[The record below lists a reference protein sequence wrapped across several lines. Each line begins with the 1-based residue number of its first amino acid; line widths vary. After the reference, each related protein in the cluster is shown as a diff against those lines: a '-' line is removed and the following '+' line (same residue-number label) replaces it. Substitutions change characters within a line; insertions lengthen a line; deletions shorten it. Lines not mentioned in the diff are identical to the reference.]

1 MATSSLTVLQASG
14 VPEFNDNINWQVWK
28 EQLEI
33 HFGEIKCEDDSG
45 KKTTLLKSI
54 GSQTYSVLRSICDPD
69 LPVSKTFDEL
79 CKILDDHFTPPTIIF
94 RERKSFHSAAKK
106 DEETISQWYARVKK
120 LALQCKFGSHLD
132 AMVLDQFV
140 IGLPTKLFEKLCE
153 EDETITIEHALRKA
167 LIMESKLASDSSCDN
182 NINFVKHR
190 SNNKKNRPNGNN
202 KFGYKND
209 YGEGRRMSKHSGGG
223 RDGFGNGG
231 RENASS
237 RDSNISDGKKRAACD
252 TGAPCVLIPHS
263 FYRQNYGNR
272 PLEKC
277 SIPYV
282 NYSGDKIPIIGE
294 YVAEIQYK
302 SITKRIKVVV
312 TATNSPPLLGRSFL
326 RAFEFDLVP
335 KNMIK
340 HEVCAIQN
348 NNLSLM
354 IDQIKNEFSQVFS
367 DGLGTYKGEPISL
380 DLAENAKPIFF
391 KPRPIPF
398 AWKSRVE
405 EKLHAMVK
413 DGILE
418 QVNNSAWGTALVPV
432 LKPNGDFRICGDYKV
447 TLNKFLSDFK
457 YPLQRIDEIFT
468 ALQGGSMYTKLDL
481 SNAYN
486 QLVLDEE
493 SQMLCAVS
501 THIGVFKVMRLPFG
515 VKVASAI
522 FQKTIDNLLGGI
534 PNVVVYQD
542 DITVTGKDFSSHMH
556 NLKSVL
562 RKLSESGLR
571 VNYSKCKFFQQEIN
585 YLGFCISS
593 SGLRRNT
600 DRVSSI
606 INAPVPNDISELR
619 AFIGLSNY
627 YSRFVQDYSEK
638 MEPLYSLL
646 RKDTRF
652 VWSDDC
658 QRAYDLMKR
667 EITSDSVLT
676 HFNPSFEIILTTDA
690 SSNAVS
696 GILSHII
703 DISLRP
709 IAFVSMSLSKSEKG
723 YSTLEKEALGII
735 FSVCKLRQYLL
746 GNKFTLRTD
755 HRPLTT
761 IFGENKSLPMMA
773 SARIQRWAVILSAFN
788 YSIEY
793 VKGTQNEADG
803 LSRIPQFSGTSET
816 NGCNFINLIETWNEM
831 ELNFKDIAR
840 ETGRDPILS
849 MVREAVLNGTLN
861 NLDENEY
868 THYRSKLNEL
878 HVEYECV
885 LWGHRV
891 VIPNKVQSHVL
902 NLLHRSH
909 LGIVKTK
916 GLARSYVWW
925 PGIDKEIERLLGSC
939 KFCQESL
946 SSPER
951 SLLIPW
957 QPTDHVWSRIHLDY
971 AGPIN
976 GYYILIII
984 DSYSKF
990 VEVFPTKSI
999 TSHFTETKIRELF
1012 CRYGLVDIVV
1022 TDNGRQ
1028 FTCETFREFLKVN
1041 GVRHVLTP
1049 PGHPATNGQAE
1060 ITVKTIKKSL
1070 IATLK
1075 SNPRL
1080 EFETVLNRCLIDY
1093 RNSKHSTTGESPAK
1107 LFFGR
1112 SLRTRLSLLK
1122 PPTTKEIIL
1131 ANQQKTV
1138 LNDKGTR
1145 DKHFSKGQ
1153 SVIIRDYRDPNKP
1166 TWAPAKIKSQIGPRS
1181 YSCIFTH
1188 NDREIKRHLDQIRGL
1203 PSNENT
1209 ESHNYNSSDE
1219 NIKNHEHLTTATTQA
1234 TNRDLRPRKEGKVVK
1249 PYNQQK

>member
-1 MATSSLTVLQASG
+1 MATSSLTVLQTSG

-153 EDETITIEHALRKA
+153 EDETITVEHALRKA

-237 RDSNISDGKKRAACD
+237 RDSNISDGKKRVPCSHCGWKNHSSSSCKFKESRCFACKQIGHLASVCRNKRSVNCIENNNLSYVDDVDNNIFDVSIFNLDSKVNTEVYSLLVVVDGVMLQAACD

-340 HEVCAIQN
+340 NEVCAIQN

-418 QVNNSAWGTALVPV
+418 Q
-432 LKPNGDFRICGDYKV
+432 
-447 TLNKFLSDFK
+447 
-457 YPLQRIDEIFT
+457 
-468 ALQGGSMYTKLDL
+468 
-481 SNAYN
+481 
-486 QLVLDEE
+486 
-493 SQMLCAVS
+493 
-501 THIGVFKVMRLPFG
+501 
-515 VKVASAI
+515 
-522 FQKTIDNLLGGI
+522 
-534 PNVVVYQD
+534 
-542 DITVTGKDFSSHMH
+542 
-556 NLKSVL
+556 
-562 RKLSESGLR
+562 
-571 VNYSKCKFFQQEIN
+571 
-585 YLGFCISS
+585 
-593 SGLRRNT
+593 
-600 DRVSSI
+600 
-606 INAPVPNDISELR
+606 
-619 AFIGLSNY
+619 
-627 YSRFVQDYSEK
+627 
-638 MEPLYSLL
+638 
-646 RKDTRF
+646 
-652 VWSDDC
+652 
-658 QRAYDLMKR
+658 
-667 EITSDSVLT
+667 
-676 HFNPSFEIILTTDA
+676 
-690 SSNAVS
+690 
-696 GILSHII
+696 
-703 DISLRP
+703 
-709 IAFVSMSLSKSEKG
+709 
-723 YSTLEKEALGII
+723 
-735 FSVCKLRQYLL
+735 
-746 GNKFTLRTD
+746 
-755 HRPLTT
+755 
-761 IFGENKSLPMMA
+761 
-773 SARIQRWAVILSAFN
+773 
-788 YSIEY
+788 
-793 VKGTQNEADG
+793 GTQNEADG

-816 NGCNFINLIETWNEM
+816 NECNFINLIETRNEM

-849 MVREAVLNGTLN
+849 M
-861 NLDENEY
+861 
-868 THYRSKLNEL
+868 
-878 HVEYECV
+878 
-885 LWGHRV
+885 
-891 VIPNKVQSHVL
+891 
-902 NLLHRSH
+902 
-909 LGIVKTK
+909 
-916 GLARSYVWW
+916 
-925 PGIDKEIERLLGSC
+925 
-939 KFCQESL
+939 
-946 SSPER
+946 
-951 SLLIPW
+951 
-957 QPTDHVWSRIHLDY
+957 
-971 AGPIN
+971 
-976 GYYILIII
+976 
-984 DSYSKF
+984 
-990 VEVFPTKSI
+990 
-999 TSHFTETKIRELF
+999 
-1012 CRYGLVDIVV
+1012 
-1022 TDNGRQ
+1022 
-1028 FTCETFREFLKVN
+1028 
-1041 GVRHVLTP
+1041 
-1049 PGHPATNGQAE
+1049 
-1060 ITVKTIKKSL
+1060 
-1070 IATLK
+1070 
-1075 SNPRL
+1075 
-1080 EFETVLNRCLIDY
+1080 
-1093 RNSKHSTTGESPAK
+1093 
-1107 LFFGR
+1107 
-1112 SLRTRLSLLK
+1112 
-1122 PPTTKEIIL
+1122 
-1131 ANQQKTV
+1131 
-1138 LNDKGTR
+1138 
-1145 DKHFSKGQ
+1145 
-1153 SVIIRDYRDPNKP
+1153 
-1166 TWAPAKIKSQIGPRS
+1166 
-1181 YSCIFTH
+1181 
-1188 NDREIKRHLDQIRGL
+1188 
-1203 PSNENT
+1203 
-1209 ESHNYNSSDE
+1209 
-1219 NIKNHEHLTTATTQA
+1219 
-1234 TNRDLRPRKEGKVVK
+1234 
-1249 PYNQQK
+1249 